1 MKKEKQ
7 TKIDNKSTKVAKIS
21 KLPQKKSRFYSS
33 EDIRK
38 IREAMELYIQN
49 TDIPIVSEF
58 AYQLKV
64 RRAFLY
70 EREDFED
77 LMESLLAK
85 KEAQLE
91 KLSLFNVVN
100 TTMAIFSLKNMGWSD
115 RQDIEVSGKGG
126 EAIKVIW
133 E

>member
-1 MKKEKQ
+1 MKKDKK
-7 TKIDNKSTKVAKIS
+7 TSVAKID
-21 KLPQKKSRFYSS
+21 KLPEKASRKYSP
-33 EDIRK
+33 EDIQR
-38 IREAMELYIQN
+38 IRDAMELYIQN

-58 AYQLKV
+58 AYQIKV
-64 RRAFLY
+64 RRAYLY
-70 EREDFED
+70 ENENFQD
-77 LMESLLAK
+77 LMENLLAK

-100 TTMAIFSLKNMGWSD
+100 ATMAIFSLKNMGWSD

>member
-1 MKKEKQ
+1 M
-7 TKIDNKSTKVAKIS
+7 
-21 KLPQKKSRFYSS
+21 
-33 EDIRK
+33 
-38 IREAMELYIQN
+38 
-49 TDIPIVSEF
+49 
-58 AYQLKV
+58 
-64 RRAFLY
+64 
-70 EREDFED
+70 EDFED

-91 KLSLFNVVN
+91 KLALF